1 MGYQRRGNIRLMEK
15 TYKVHIYAQ
24 APGPQ
29 SRAIQENLM
38 SFGLDSYVTN
48 GLVLTY
54 PGATSIDRVV
64 HIINGGVSFISNT
77 GKQVMTNLPVIIEEE

>member
-1 MGYQRRGNIRLMEK
+1 MDQAPK

-29 SRAIQENLM
+29 RGEYTENLM
-38 SFGLDSYVTN
+38 SFSLDNYVTN

-54 PGATSIDRVV
+54 PGAQPCPYAGFFASSAGGNVASFMTSEGR
-64 HIINGGVSFISNT
+64 
-77 GKQVMTNLPVIIEEE
+77 QVYTNLPVIIEEE